1 MFQIYM
7 YGWAFKSKFT
17 MYCRC
22 VCPGMRGTIINKLW
36 FLGRVYCQIL
46 MEKRMG
52 AVGKLR
58 NCIPF
63 MCPLSYEILIKLLF
77 RIFIANV
84 SDDMVA
90 DYKGKV
96 YQKGLIIK
104 QSVVLYRYAVCVIPC
119 GINAM
124 NKKIYIWVIFRMCSQ
139 FMLSTRKKKN
149 C

>member
-1 MFQIYM
+1 
-7 YGWAFKSKFT
+7 
-17 MYCRC
+17 
-22 VCPGMRGTIINKLW
+22 
-36 FLGRVYCQIL
+36 

-77 RIFIANV
+77 RIFIANF

-90 DYKGKV
+90 DYKRKV
-96 YQKGLIIK
+96 CQKRLIIK
-104 QSVVLYRYAVCVIPC
+104 QPMVLYRYAVCGMPY

-124 NKKIYIWVIFRMCSQ
+124 NKKIDIWV
-139 FMLSTRKKKN
+139 
-149 C
+149 